1 MNILP
6 LLSLCKECTDCLSH
20 LYAMAE
26 RGHASALSDVS
37 ECHRRACST
46 LADLHAELFRTFMTP
61 LPRADMGRLGEALHD
76 VTGAVFAAAQ
86 MAQRTVA
93 ALASRKDE
101 LQGLCRMGELLSQAT
116 ATLPRFVK
124 GKQPPAPDT
133 YRFYAEQNKVRAA
146 HAIVVLHAERS
157 LTDRAL
163 DESLAQVARRL
174 NDAYGALL
182 SLMLQSV

>member
-26 RGHASALSDVS
+26 RGQASALSDVS
-37 ECHRRACST
+37 ECHRRASSA
-46 LADLHAELFRTFMTP
+46 LADLHAELFRAFMTP
-61 LPRADMGRLGEALHD
+61 LPRADMGRLGEAFHD

-86 MAQRTVA
+86 IAQRALTS
-93 ALASRKDE
+93 LASRKEE
-101 LQGLCRMGELLSQAT
+101 LQGLCRMGDLLSGAA

-133 YRFYAEQNKVRAA
+133 YRFYAEQNKVRGA
-146 HAIVVLHAERS
+146 HTIDVLHAERS
-157 LTDRAL
+157 LADRAL
-163 DESLAQVARRL
+163 DEALAEVARRL